1 MVFVFEGEF
10 MRVFLMT
17 FRVLII
23 AFSIGTAPIISPGWA
38 HQCVL
43 EGSTQDEVQA
53 YNMCKADLATGTAG
67 HSAQQSSTELN
78 RLQAEN
84 EALRARLDVVK
95 RQLLNLI
102 GDL

>member
-1 MVFVFEGEF
+1 M
-10 MRVFLMT
+10 
-17 FRVLII
+17 
-23 AFSIGTAPIISPGWA
+23 
-38 HQCVL
+38 L

-53 YNMCKADLATGTAG
+53 YNMCKADLATGTTG